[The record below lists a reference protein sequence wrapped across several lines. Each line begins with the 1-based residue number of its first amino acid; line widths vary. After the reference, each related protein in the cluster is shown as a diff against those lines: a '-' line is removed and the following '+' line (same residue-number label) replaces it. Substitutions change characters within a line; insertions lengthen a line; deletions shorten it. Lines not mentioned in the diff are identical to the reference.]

1 LIIFYVFIGKEDKR
15 ANEEIEENDDEDDVK
30 EDKVTNEIE
39 EIYKDINNNNAQAIS
54 SSQATTSPT
63 LSALAEHLTNISE
76 ARKKTNDGQEKTAQA
91 FKNDL

>member
-1 LIIFYVFIGKEDKR
+1 MINWLFFIGKEDKR
-15 ANEEIEENDDEDDVK
+15 ADEEIEENDDVDVE

-76 ARKKTNDGQEKTAQA
+76 ARKKQTMDK
-91 FKNDL
+91 KKPLKLC